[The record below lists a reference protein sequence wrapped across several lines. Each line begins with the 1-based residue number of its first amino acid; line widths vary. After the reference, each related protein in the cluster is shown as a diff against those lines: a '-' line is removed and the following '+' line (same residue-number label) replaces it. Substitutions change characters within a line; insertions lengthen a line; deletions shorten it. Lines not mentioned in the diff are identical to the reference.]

1 MTSANWRACGPQSG
15 TGQPGAGGEGRVG
28 SLSPLIALESGSAL
42 DHGSALESGT
52 AQDHGRGRA
61 GTRWWVSAAEA
72 VKDGVKVSLEA
83 CQRGIRRDG
92 AGLRLVWSAGD
103 VPAVPGHPKATAAW
117 GSPARR

>member
-1 MTSANWRACGPQSG
+1 MTSANWRACGPRSG
-15 TGQPGAGGEGRVG
+15 TGQPGAGGKGRVG
-28 SLSPLIALESGSAL
+28 SLSPLI
-42 DHGSALESGT
+42 ALESGT

-61 GTRWWVSAAEA
+61 GTRWWASAAEP
-72 VKDGVKVSLEA
+72 VKDGSKHGLEA